1 MHAHMKLSR
10 NGLVCGV
17 ALVTATLN
25 ALYRY
30 PLSRFVLYYRAL
42 WHDYI
47 CIPFSG
53 NLHLK
58 RIHIFRY
65 TTSYHAKPG

>member
-25 ALYRY
+25 ALHRY

-42 WHDYI
+42 WHNYI
-47 CIPFSG
+47 SIP
-53 NLHLK
+53 L
-58 RIHIFRY
+58 
-65 TTSYHAKPG
+65 